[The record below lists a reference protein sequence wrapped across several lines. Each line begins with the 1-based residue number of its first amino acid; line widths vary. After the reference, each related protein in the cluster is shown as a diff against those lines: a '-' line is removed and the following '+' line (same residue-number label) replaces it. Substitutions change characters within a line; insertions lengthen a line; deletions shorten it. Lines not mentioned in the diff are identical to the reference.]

1 MENYKLIAIKNDK
14 VYDSNMKFEGNPAW
28 RLANI
33 ERIEWSYE
41 RKAITLKIIKGTLWH
56 ECISPNGN
64 YLVLIFQVIERCNC
78 YIYNLRGEIIKV
90 VCPPILVN
98 DFSWQN
104 HDTQKNIMGEI
115 VGIENPYG
123 KYIYLKDDNLMILKI
138 ADPKRMFR
146 GKWTEHRIFNPE
158 TGEIGELLYTNVS
171 EDL

>member
-1 MENYKLIAIKNDK
+1 MKIVKMNVNNWTYNLIYSTNEYGSWPRQYVEK
-14 VYDSNMKFEGNPAW
+14 
-28 RLANI
+28 
-33 ERIEWSYE
+33 IEWIYE
-41 RKAITLKIIKGTLWH
+41 ENEIKITIAKGTLWH

-64 YLVLIFQVIERCNC
+64 YLVLIFQDTNSCNC
-78 YIYNLRGEIIKV
+78 VIYNLKGEIIKV